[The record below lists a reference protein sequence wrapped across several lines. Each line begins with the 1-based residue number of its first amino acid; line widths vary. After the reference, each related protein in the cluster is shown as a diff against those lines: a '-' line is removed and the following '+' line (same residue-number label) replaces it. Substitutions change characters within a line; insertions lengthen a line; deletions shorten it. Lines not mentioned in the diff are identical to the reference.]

1 MRSLLRFLVKNY
13 AFLLFLFLEV
23 ASLVLVFNYNSF
35 QKSKFLNSSN
45 YVSASLYGSVNSVL
59 QYFDLA
65 RVNKQLAEENA
76 ILRTHLQ
83 LGISNSDVISDS
95 LFYRKN
101 KLDTTFR
108 FIPAR
113 VINNSVNKQQNYFTL
128 NKGAKDGIK
137 ADRGILSPQGIV
149 GVVTS
154 VSESYSTGLSL
165 LNPRWSVSGKLQKSG
180 FYGSLSWDG
189 EDYQLVDLLEI
200 PFHVKLA
207 VGDTIVTSG
216 YSAIFP
222 EGLLI
227 GVVEEYSQPEGENYY
242 AIKVRLSTN
251 FKSIRYVE
259 VIENMKKDEIT
270 NLENGIKDGQGTH

>member
-1 MRSLLRFLVKNY
+1 MRSLLKFLLRNH

-23 ASLVLVFNYNSF
+23 VSLVLVFNYNSF

-45 YVSASLYGSVNSVL
+45 HVSASFYSSVNSVS

-76 ILRTHLQ
+76 TLRTQMQQRL
-83 LGISNSDVISDS
+83 SNSDIVSDS
-95 LFYRKN
+95 ICYDLTGM
-101 KLDTTFR
+101 DTTFL
-108 FIPAR
+108 FTPAR
-113 VINNSVNKQQNYFTL
+113 VINNSVNKQQNYITL
-128 NKGAKDGIK
+128 NKGSKDGIRP
-137 ADRGILSPQGIV
+137 DQGILSPQGIV

-154 VSESYSTGLSL
+154 VSESYATGLSL
-165 LNPRWSVSGKLQKSG
+165 LNPRWNISAKLKKSG
-180 FYGSLSWDG
+180 FYGSLSWNG
-189 EDYQLVDLLEI
+189 GNYQQVDLLEI
-200 PFHVKLA
+200 PFHVELA

-227 GVVEEYSQPEGENYY
+227 GVVQEYTQPEGENYY
-242 AIKVRLSTN
+242 DIKVRLSTN

-259 VIENMKKDEIT
+259 VIENKKKDELE
-270 NLENGIKDGQGTH
+270 NLENTIKDGQVTD